1 MPQKKNLNVA
11 PYFDDFDKSKN
22 FHEVLF
28 RPGFAIQARELTQL
42 QSILKN
48 QDEKMG
54 RHLFKEGAMVIP
66 GSCMFSKNHYSLK
79 LATQFGGED
88 VVASQYYN
96 ATTPVIITG
105 AATGVKAKVIGYADA
120 TSTDQPTLFLEY
132 IGAGTDNVTTRFSN
146 SENISANAGIT
157 HTTAYSSNVAS
168 ATTHSTAAAATGC
181 SATVTDGVYF
191 IRGTFVEVSEETYV
205 IQKYS
210 RDFSGRVGFKITE
223 SIVTPE
229 GDSSLQDNSTGSSN
243 YAAKG
248 AHRLKISVA
257 LTHLSSSSVADDD
270 FVELMQIKNTEVV
283 SAVRKSELGHIED
296 TFASRTFN
304 ESGNY
309 TVRPFQFEVQESV
322 PNNDR
327 PGAFTAGDTT
337 DDDNT
342 AAEKYLALKVS
353 PGLAYVQGYEIEK
366 IAPSFKDVLK
376 GRDIESVNAGVSTF
390 GIGNYALI
398 TKLFGSPDID
408 FISGEATYGKV
419 IQLQDT
425 LTSTRGAAA
434 GTQIGI
440 ARARTIEY
448 HSGTAGATSS
458 NVTSKYKL
466 YLYDIRPFTK
476 ITLSGTPSP
485 LPGVGAQIVGV
496 TSGATGYV
504 YDNSGAVINV
514 TNVSG
519 AFVAGEKVTAS
530 NSSETDLI
538 LENSGNTDLT
548 ISSIVINTFA
558 DVKQLF
564 MDDADSGQDFTAD
577 IDLGATF
584 TLTGTYR
591 TETSGT
597 DNLIGVSGYDTGEV
611 KVGDVL
617 TIPTGTAGATED
629 RVVDAI
635 TATAISFSAAPT
647 TDLITTANVIRK
659 RAKLYD
665 TEKNLSVVKLPKKTV
680 KTLLTTANGG
690 ASDSQYTFRKQFIAT
705 TNSSGVATI
714 NAGSNETFG
723 GFAEAD
729 YTCSILTAGSGSGAQ
744 GDVVTVSGK
753 TSGTGSG
760 TLTIT
765 DNTIFGNAAKIKV
778 TATVLKTAV
787 ASKAKTAKLSKAL
800 KVVPGATD
808 AYGTRPTDKTISF
821 GRADVFKLQAIYDS
835 EATGTDAVAPTLSVG
850 DITGTLVKGEKITGG
865 TSGATGRIM
874 GISSPISYVLTS
886 QNASFAVGETITGE
900 SSGAT
905 AEITAVTAGDIV
917 VTSRYELDTGQRD
930 NFYDVA
936 RIVRKP
942 GQSAPTGRLLIVYD
956 YLEHS
961 TGTYFSV
968 DSYSDIAN
976 QMDYED
982 IPSYSA
988 TRADPDLP
996 APTGVFPLRD
1006 CFDFRPTVADIAGSS
1021 TNVDTVDEITGKSF
1035 DFTSRVFASTGSA
1048 TVNWPKPES
1057 NVQADFEFYLGKRA
1071 LVHMDNRGKIH
1082 ITEGGSAEQ
1091 PRFPKH
1097 PDNMMHLASIT
1108 IPPFTFSPDTV
1119 GVIRE
1124 KNQRYTMK
1132 DIGRL
1137 EQRLENVEYYTSLS
1151 LLERD
1156 AESFQI
1162 QDANG
1167 LDRFKSGFVVDNF
1180 NGHKVGDVQHKDYKI
1195 AMDGQRN
1202 LARPTFKANGVSLI
1216 ENATT
1221 DAARTT
1227 LNYKKTGDLITLPY
1241 TEQVY
1246 TEQPYA
1252 TRVERLTPVLVSQW
1266 VGVLE
1271 LDPPGDEWFETEV
1284 APKLI
1289 VNVEGNYDT
1298 IVKQEAN
1305 AIGTVWN
1312 AWQTQWSGV
1321 VSTSSSSETVQ
1332 RQDHTNEGHDLELSI
1347 TRTTTT
1353 RRQDLRRTGINTQ
1366 VIEKV
1371 EMESQGSKVISRAM
1385 IPYVRSRNVRFTGE
1399 RFYPNTRLYA
1409 FFDRKSVSTYVTP
1422 DDGYTDGSV
1431 TVPVLGSPL
1440 VSDGAGTVKGTFNIP
1455 SPKVK
1460 GNPQFETGEVVFRL
1474 TSSINDD
1481 RKTQPTTAAEATYF
1495 AKGILNTEQETIL
1508 AIRNAEVVKK
1518 SLTESES
1525 VFTSSST
1532 VTEVQHP
1539 QIVDGDQDDDGDD
1552 DGDDPLAM
1560 TFKVNSQK
1568 NKNTSGQ
1575 LVTEGEG
1582 YFITSLDLYFFAKD
1596 ETIPCW
1602 LEIRNTVNGYPGPK
1616 VLPFGRVI
1624 KKPSEITTSADASVA
1639 TTFTFPSPVFVKADT
1654 EYCFVSGS
1662 SVPTYK
1668 VWICRMG
1675 ETDIGG
1681 SRHVSEQPHLGVMF
1695 KGHNNTAWGISLTED
1710 IKFKL
1715 RTAKFDIAN
1724 SATVRLN
1731 NEALPAKTLTE
1742 NPLVFT
1748 NGNTALKVK
1757 HRDHHMYSTTN
1768 NVTIAGVKS
1777 GAETTLNGSITATAT
1792 SLTLTSGTSFDDTS
1806 GKYSK
1811 TAANEW
1817 FIKIDDEIMKYTGIS
1832 GTAVTSIS
1840 RAQGGTTASEHASGA
1855 TVELYQLHKVP
1866 LTEVNKTFTAIAN
1879 VGIDDYTVLLSTSP
1893 VIASSGV
1900 AENGGSTVT
1909 ATENMQY
1916 DVAQPSVSTLEPA
1929 GTSISSKIRPTTGVS
1944 PSGTQTP
1951 FSLTSLANAL
1961 VSPLGENYEYS
1972 VPQLVASPINETNEM
1987 GGSKSLVLDLNM
1999 SSSHENLSPVIDTKR
2014 ASLFC
2019 ISNRINNIDSSSDVY
2034 PTTDYAAS
2042 TESDGDNNAA
2052 IYITKRVTLENPATA
2067 LKVFFSAYRH
2077 STAEIK
2083 VLYKILRTDDA
2094 SDFDELGWTY
2104 FNTTGLPDVGTSS
2117 SLERGDLNEYLFTA
2131 GVTDDGIGTALDE
2144 FIGFSIKIVLQGTNS
2159 AEVPYLKDYRA
2170 IALAT

>member
-66 GSCMFSKNHYSLK
+66 GACKLNKHYYSLK

-96 ATTPVIITG
+96 ATTPTVITG
-105 AATGVKAKVIGYADA
+105 ATTGVKAKVIGYADA

-132 IGAGTDNVTTRFSN
+132 IGAGTDNVTIYFSD
-146 SENISANAGIT
+146 SENLSANTGIT

-168 ATTHSTAAAATGC
+168 ATTHDTVAAAIGC
-181 SATVTDGVYF
+181 SATITEGVYF
-191 IRGTFVEVSEETYV
+191 IRGTFVEVAEETYV
-205 IQKYS
+205 IQKYKK
-210 RDFSGRVGFKITE
+210 DFTGRVGFKITE

-229 GDSSLQDNSTGSSN
+229 GDTTLQDNSTGSSN

-257 LTHLSSSSVADDD
+257 LTHLSETSTSDDD
-270 FVELMQIKNTEVV
+270 FVELMRVKHSDVV
-283 SAVRKSELGHIED
+283 FSVRKSELGHIEE
-296 TFASRTFN
+296 TFARRTYD

-327 PGAFTAGDTT
+327 PGAFSVGDST
-337 DDDNT
+337 DDGNT
-342 AAEKYLALKVS
+342 AAEKYIALKVS

-448 HSGTAGATSS
+448 NSGTAGATSS

-519 AFVAGEKVTAS
+519 AFVSGEKVTAS
-530 NSSETDLI
+530 NSAETDLI

-635 TATAISFSAAPT
+635 TATAISFSAAPS
-647 TDLITTANVIRK
+647 TDAITTSNIIRK
-659 RAKLYD
+659 RAKLYN
-665 TEKNLSVVKLPKKTV
+665 TEKNLSVVKLPKKTI
-680 KTLLTTANGG
+680 KTLLTTLNGG
-690 ASDSQYTFRKQFIAT
+690 ASDSQYTFRKQFVAT

-778 TATVLKTAV
+778 TTTVLKTAV
-787 ASKAKTAKLSKAL
+787 ASKAKTAKLSKAV

-808 AYGTRPTDKTISF
+808 AYGTRPTDKTISL
-821 GRADVFKLQAIYDS
+821 GRGDVFKLQAVYDS
-835 EATGTDAVAPTLSVG
+835 EVEATDAVAPTLSVG
-850 DITGTLVKGEKITGG
+850 DITGTFVKGEKITGG
-865 TSGATGRIM
+865 TSTATGRIM

-886 QNASFAVGETITGE
+886 GNASFAVGETITGE

-930 NFYDVA
+930 NFYDIS

-982 IPSYSA
+982 IPSYAA
-988 TRADPDLP
+988 TRSDPDLP

-1057 NVQADFEFYLGKRA
+1057 NVQADFEFYLGKKA
-1071 LVHMDNRGKIH
+1071 LVHMDNSGDIH

-1091 PRFPKH
+1091 PKFPKH

-1108 IPPFTFSPDTV
+1108 IPAFTFSPDDV
-1119 GVIRE
+1119 LVIRE

-1180 NGHKVGDVQHKDYKI
+1180 SGHKVGDVQHKDYKI
-1195 AMDGQRN
+1195 AMDGMSN
-1202 LARPTFKANGVSLI
+1202 LARPTYKANGVSLI

-1227 LNYKKTGDLITLPY
+1227 LGYKKTGDLITLPY
-1241 TEQVY
+1241 TEELF

-1252 TRVERLTPVLVSQW
+1252 TRVERLTPVLISQW
-1266 VGVLE
+1266 IGVLE

-1305 AIGTVWN
+1305 AIGTIWN

-1321 VSTSSSSETVQ
+1321 VSTSSTSSTSVTTNDVIDTFRTV
-1332 RQDHTNEGHDLELSI
+1332 
-1347 TRTTTT
+1347 TRTTNTT
-1353 RRQDLRRTGINTQ
+1353 RSDLARTGINTQ
-1366 VIEKV
+1366 VLEKV
-1371 EMESQGSKVISRAM
+1371 EMESQGSKIIARAM
-1385 IPYVRSRNVRFTGE
+1385 VPYVRSRNVAFTGE
-1399 RFYPNTRLYA
+1399 RCYPNTRLYA
-1409 FFDRKSVSTYVTP
+1409 FFDRQSVSTYVTP
-1422 DDGYTDGSV
+1422 DSGYSDGSV
-1431 TVPVLGSPL
+1431 AIPTIGSKL
-1440 VSDGAGTVKGTFNIP
+1440 ITDGAGTVKGTFNIP

-1474 TSSINDD
+1474 TSSLNDD
-1481 RKTQPTTAAEATYF
+1481 RKTQPITAGETTYY
-1495 AKGILNTEQETIL
+1495 AKGILNTEQETVL
-1508 AIRNAEVVKK
+1508 AIRNAEVVRKN
-1518 SLTESES
+1518 LSETTS
-1525 VFTSSST
+1525 VFSTSSNTTTT
-1532 VTEVQHP
+1532 VRTEGRP
-1539 QIVDGDQDDDGDD
+1539 ERNEPDGDADG
-1552 DGDDPLAM
+1552 GDPLAQ
-1560 TFKVNSQK
+1560 TFKMHTQK
-1568 NKNTSGQ
+1568 NTNAAGNIIKET
-1575 LVTEGEG
+1575 EG
-1582 YFITSLDLYFFAKD
+1582 YFITSMDLYFFAK
-1596 ETIPCW
+1596 EEVIPCW

-1616 VLPFGRVI
+1616 VLPFGRVV
-1624 KKPSEITTSADASVA
+1624 KKPSEITTSDDASVA
-1639 TTFTFPSPVFVKADT
+1639 TTFTFPSPVFVKSDT
-1654 EYCFVSGS
+1654 EYCFVAGS
-1662 SVPTYK
+1662 SVPGWK
-1668 VWICRMG
+1668 IWISRMG

-1710 IKFKL
+1710 IKFKI

-1724 SATVRLN
+1724 SGTVRLN
-1731 NEALPAKTLTE
+1731 NEALPVKELPQ

-1768 NVTIAGVKS
+1768 NVTVAGVKS
-1777 GAETTLNGSITATAT
+1777 GAETTLNGALSLTAT

-1817 FIKIDDEIMKYTGIS
+1817 HIKIDDEIMKYTGIS
-1832 GTAVTSIS
+1832 GTSVTSIT
-1840 RAQGGTTASEHASGA
+1840 RAQGGTTAAAHANGA

-1879 VGIDDYTVLLSTSP
+1879 IGIDDYTVLLSTSP
-1893 VIASSGV
+1893 VIAGSGV
-1900 AENGGSTVT
+1900 AENGGSAVT
-1909 ATENMQY
+1909 ATENVQY
-1916 DVAQPSVSTLEPA
+1916 DVAQPTVSTLEPA
-1929 GTSISSKIRPTTGVS
+1929 GTSVSSLIRPTTGVS
-1944 PSGTQTP
+1944 PSGSQTP
-1951 FSLTSLANAL
+1951 FSLTSLANAI

-1972 VPQLVASPINETNEM
+1972 VPQLVASQINETNEM
-1987 GGSKSLVLDLNM
+1987 GGAKSLVLDVNLN
-1999 SSSHENLSPVIDTKR
+1999 SSHQNLSPVIDTKR

-2034 PTTDYAAS
+2034 PTTDYSAS
-2042 TESDGDNNAA
+2042 TEPDGDNNAA
-2052 IYITKRVTLENPATA
+2052 IYISKRVTLENPATA
-2067 LKVFFSAYRH
+2067 LKIFFSAYRH

-2104 FNTTGLPDVGTSS
+2104 FNTTGLPDVGTAS

-2144 FIGFSIKIVLQGTNS
+2144 FIGFSIKIVMQGTNS
-2159 AEVPYLKDYRA
+2159 AEAPYLKDYRA

>member
-1 MPQKKNLNVA
+1 MPHKKNLNVA

-66 GSCMFSKNHYSLK
+66 GACKLNKHYYSLK

-96 ATTPVIITG
+96 ATTPIVITG
-105 AATGVKAKVIGYADA
+105 ATTGVKEKVIGYADE
-120 TSTDQPTLFLEY
+120 TSTDHPTLFLEY
-132 IGAGTDNVTTRFSN
+132 IGAGTDNVTIYFSD
-146 SENISANAGIT
+146 SENLSANTGIT

-168 ATTHSTAAAATGC
+168 ATTHDTVAAAIGC
-181 SATVTDGVYF
+181 SATITEGVYF
-191 IRGTFVEVSEETYV
+191 IRGTFVEVAEETYV
-205 IQKYS
+205 IQKYKK
-210 RDFSGRVGFKITE
+210 DFTGRVGFKITE

-229 GDSSLQDNSTGSSN
+229 GDTTLQDNSTGSSN

-257 LTHLSSSSVADDD
+257 LTHLSETSTSDDD
-270 FVELMQIKNTEVV
+270 FVELMRVKHSDVV
-283 SAVRKSELGHIED
+283 FSVRKSELGHIEE
-296 TFASRTFN
+296 TFARRTYD

-309 TVRPFQFEVQESV
+309 TVRPFQFEVQDSV

-327 PGAFTAGDTT
+327 PGAFSVGDST
-337 DDDNT
+337 DDGNT
-342 AAEKYLALKVS
+342 AVEKYIALKVS

-366 IAPSFKDVLK
+366 IAPSFKDILK
-376 GRDIESVNAGVSTF
+376 GRDIQSVNAGVSTF

-519 AFVAGEKVTAS
+519 AFVSGEKVTAS
-530 NSSETDLI
+530 NSAETDLI

-635 TATAISFSAAPT
+635 TATAISFSAAPS
-647 TDLITTANVIRK
+647 TDAITTSNIIRK

-680 KTLLTTANGG
+680 KTLLTTLNGG
-690 ASDSQYTFRKQFIAT
+690 ASDSQYTFRKQFVAT

-778 TATVLKTAV
+778 TTTVLKTAV
-787 ASKAKTAKLSKAL
+787 ASKAKTAKLSKAV

-808 AYGTRPTDKTISF
+808 AYGTRPTDKTISL
-821 GRADVFKLQAIYDS
+821 GRGDVFKLQAVYDS
-835 EATGTDAVAPTLSVG
+835 EVEATDAVAPTLSVG
-850 DITGTLVKGEKITGG
+850 DITGTFVKGEKITGG
-865 TSGATGRIM
+865 TSTATGRIM

-886 QNASFAVGETITGE
+886 GNASFAVGETITGE

-930 NFYDVA
+930 NFYDIS

-982 IPSYSA
+982 IPSYAA
-988 TRADPDLP
+988 TRSDPDLP

-1057 NVQADFEFYLGKRA
+1057 NVQSDFEFYLGKKA
-1071 LVHMDNRGKIH
+1071 LVHMDNAGEIH

-1091 PRFPKH
+1091 PKFPKH

-1108 IPPFTFSPDTV
+1108 IPAFTFSPDDV
-1119 GVIRE
+1119 LVIRE

-1180 NGHKVGDVQHKDYKI
+1180 SGHKVGDVQHKDYKI
-1195 AMDGQRN
+1195 AMDGMSN
-1202 LARPTFKANGVSLI
+1202 LARPTYKANGVSLI

-1227 LNYKKTGDLITLPY
+1227 LGYKKTGDLITLPY
-1241 TEQVY
+1241 TEELF

-1252 TRVERLTPVLVSQW
+1252 TRVERLTPVLISQW
-1266 VGVLE
+1266 IGVLE

-1298 IVKQEAN
+1298 IV
-1305 AIGTVWN
+1305 
-1312 AWQTQWSGV
+1312 
-1321 VSTSSSSETVQ
+1321 
-1332 RQDHTNEGHDLELSI
+1332 
-1347 TRTTTT
+1347 
-1353 RRQDLRRTGINTQ
+1353 
-1366 VIEKV
+1366 
-1371 EMESQGSKVISRAM
+1371 
-1385 IPYVRSRNVRFTGE
+1385 
-1399 RFYPNTRLYA
+1399 
-1409 FFDRKSVSTYVTP
+1409 
-1422 DDGYTDGSV
+1422 
-1431 TVPVLGSPL
+1431 
-1440 VSDGAGTVKGTFNIP
+1440 
-1455 SPKVK
+1455 
-1460 GNPQFETGEVVFRL
+1460 
-1474 TSSINDD
+1474 
-1481 RKTQPTTAAEATYF
+1481 
-1495 AKGILNTEQETIL
+1495 
-1508 AIRNAEVVKK
+1508 
-1518 SLTESES
+1518 
-1525 VFTSSST
+1525 
-1532 VTEVQHP
+1532 
-1539 QIVDGDQDDDGDD
+1539 
-1552 DGDDPLAM
+1552 
-1560 TFKVNSQK
+1560 
-1568 NKNTSGQ
+1568 
-1575 LVTEGEG
+1575 
-1582 YFITSLDLYFFAKD
+1582 
-1596 ETIPCW
+1596 
-1602 LEIRNTVNGYPGPK
+1602 
-1616 VLPFGRVI
+1616 
-1624 KKPSEITTSADASVA
+1624 
-1639 TTFTFPSPVFVKADT
+1639 
-1654 EYCFVSGS
+1654 
-1662 SVPTYK
+1662 
-1668 VWICRMG
+1668 
-1675 ETDIGG
+1675 
-1681 SRHVSEQPHLGVMF
+1681 
-1695 KGHNNTAWGISLTED
+1695 
-1710 IKFKL
+1710 
-1715 RTAKFDIAN
+1715 
-1724 SATVRLN
+1724 
-1731 NEALPAKTLTE
+1731 
-1742 NPLVFT
+1742 
-1748 NGNTALKVK
+1748 
-1757 HRDHHMYSTTN
+1757 
-1768 NVTIAGVKS
+1768 
-1777 GAETTLNGSITATAT
+1777 
-1792 SLTLTSGTSFDDTS
+1792 
-1806 GKYSK
+1806 
-1811 TAANEW
+1811 
-1817 FIKIDDEIMKYTGIS
+1817 
-1832 GTAVTSIS
+1832 
-1840 RAQGGTTASEHASGA
+1840 
-1855 TVELYQLHKVP
+1855 
-1866 LTEVNKTFTAIAN
+1866 
-1879 VGIDDYTVLLSTSP
+1879 
-1893 VIASSGV
+1893 
-1900 AENGGSTVT
+1900 
-1909 ATENMQY
+1909 
-1916 DVAQPSVSTLEPA
+1916 
-1929 GTSISSKIRPTTGVS
+1929 
-1944 PSGTQTP
+1944 
-1951 FSLTSLANAL
+1951 
-1961 VSPLGENYEYS
+1961 
-1972 VPQLVASPINETNEM
+1972 
-1987 GGSKSLVLDLNM
+1987 
-1999 SSSHENLSPVIDTKR
+1999 
-2014 ASLFC
+2014 
-2019 ISNRINNIDSSSDVY
+2019 
-2034 PTTDYAAS
+2034 
-2042 TESDGDNNAA
+2042 
-2052 IYITKRVTLENPATA
+2052 
-2067 LKVFFSAYRH
+2067 
-2077 STAEIK
+2077 
-2083 VLYKILRTDDA
+2083 
-2094 SDFDELGWTY
+2094 
-2104 FNTTGLPDVGTSS
+2104 
-2117 SLERGDLNEYLFTA
+2117 
-2131 GVTDDGIGTALDE
+2131 
-2144 FIGFSIKIVLQGTNS
+2144 
-2159 AEVPYLKDYRA
+2159 
-2170 IALAT
+2170 